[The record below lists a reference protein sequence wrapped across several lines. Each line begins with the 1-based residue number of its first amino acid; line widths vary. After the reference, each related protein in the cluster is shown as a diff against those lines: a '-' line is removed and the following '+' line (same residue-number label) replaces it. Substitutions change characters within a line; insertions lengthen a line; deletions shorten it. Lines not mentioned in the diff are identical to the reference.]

1 MLFKKLQLV
10 GAGLLNAHDWYGR
23 WKFGIF
29 LKYSTA
35 AHAHMFFG
43 GMTSSGTFA
52 EHSTA
57 GHVTEKRV
65 GRSGIFV
72 EYSI

>member
-29 LKYSTA
+29 LKCSTA
-35 AHAHMFFG
+35 AHATEKG
-43 GMTSSGTFA
+43 AQQWNICGTFQ
-52 EHSTA
+52 
-57 GHVTEKRV
+57 
-65 GRSGIFV
+65 
-72 EYSI
+72 EYSSNIPHS